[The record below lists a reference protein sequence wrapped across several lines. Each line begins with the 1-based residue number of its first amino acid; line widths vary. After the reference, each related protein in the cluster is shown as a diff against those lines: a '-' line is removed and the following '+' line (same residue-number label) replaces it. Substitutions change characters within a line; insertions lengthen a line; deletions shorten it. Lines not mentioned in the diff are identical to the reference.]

1 MARKV
6 FRDPKIRV
14 PRKIAQGEIIEVRVK
29 VQHNSY
35 TGLKVVDG
43 KYVADQPAYYLRQ
56 MDVFYGEELVSRY
69 EMTSATSPNPLVR
82 FKLRADKEA
91 PLRVVMTNSE
101 GITKEAST
109 KVKFA

>member
-1 MARKV
+1 MASKV

-14 PRKIAQGEIIEVRVK
+14 PRKIAKDEVIEVRVK

-35 TGLKVVDG
+35 TGLKIVDG
-43 KYVADQPAYYLRQ
+43 KYVADQPAYYIKQ
-56 MDVFYGEELVSRY
+56 MKVFYGDDLVSTY

-82 FKLRADKEA
+82 FKLRASKEA
-91 PLRVVMTNSE
+91 ALRVVMVNSE

-109 KVKFA
+109 NVKFA